1 MRWLQVCRSPMSPG
15 PMVSQKGGN
24 MSARTSINTSILTAH
39 VPVDTFDI
47 VNGPSQARCLHISEM
62 VSANLHRIEQ
72 AYVDQIFTLKTSASK
87 TVFKRKLRIAT
98 IFDVQSDGS
107 FTFTAIF
114 SDRTVSGIYNPK
126 TKRGD
131 FSLD

>member
-1 MRWLQVCRSPMSPG
+1 M
-15 PMVSQKGGN
+15 
-24 MSARTSINTSILTAH
+24 AH

-47 VNGPSQARCLHISEM
+47 VNGPSQARCLQISEM
-62 VSANLHRIEQ
+62 VGANLHHIEQ
-72 AYVDQIFTLKTSASK
+72 AYVDQIFTLKTLASN

-98 IFDVQSDGS
+98 ILDVQFDGS

-114 SDRTVSGIYNPK
+114 SDRVVSGVYNPK
-126 TKRGD
+126 TKQGY